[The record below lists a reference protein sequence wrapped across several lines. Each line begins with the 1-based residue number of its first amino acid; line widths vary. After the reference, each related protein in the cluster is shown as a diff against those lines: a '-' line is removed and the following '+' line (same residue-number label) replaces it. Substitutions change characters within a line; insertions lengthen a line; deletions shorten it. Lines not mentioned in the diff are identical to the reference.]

1 MFFITI
7 FDESSSKVV
16 SLVDFSSVLE
26 SIELLLSKVTIV
38 EVLVVVFLGTSEF
51 ESLLPQAPN
60 VILENK
66 INPNPTIFFIFSSK
80 K

>member
-1 MFFITI
+1 
-7 FDESSSKVV
+7 
-16 SLVDFSSVLE
+16 
-26 SIELLLSKVTIV
+26 LLLSKVTIV

-66 INPNPTIFFIFSSK
+66 INPNPTIFSYFPPKNKIIYSHLMAGSDSRQF
-80 K
+80 